1 MDEQRIWA
9 PWRIGYV
16 AGDELARPSSQP
28 THWQAD
34 ADRACFLCQA
44 AAVGDDFDQ
53 RRGRHVVAA
62 TETMVVVLNR
72 FPYANGHLL
81 ISPLRHVADLAELTA
96 EERADSLAQLTRFTQ
111 LLRET
116 IRASGFNIGLNLG
129 EVAGAGVPGHLHWHL
144 VPRWPG
150 DANFMPVTA
159 GVRVISQ
166 SLDALWDALE
176 QRLNGGP

>member
-16 AGDELARPSSQP
+16 AGDELEQP
-28 THWQAD
+28 ASELTQWQAG
-34 ADRACFLCQA
+34 ADHDCFLCQA
-44 AAVGDDFDQ
+44 AAVGDDRDARQ
-53 RRGRHVVAA
+53 NRHVVTA
-62 TETMVVVLNR
+62 TPSTVVVLNR

-81 ISPLRHVADLAELTA
+81 ISPLRHVGGLADLTAAER
-96 EERADSLAQLTRFTQ
+96 EDSLAQLTRFTQ
-111 LLRET
+111 LLREE
-116 IRASGFNIGLNLG
+116 IQASGFNIGLNLG

-166 SLDALWDALE
+166 SLDALWDALD
-176 QRLNGGP
+176 QRLSGGP